1 MRNSAVIFDFSILNM
16 DIINYMTMIDDFMNA
31 VKIGTHESG
40 HVHAQITGMA
50 SCMTVNKQYSHE
62 WFQPAYDWID
72 NLNEND
78 YHTIINENC
87 LFAMNPMLSVISTTR
102 NRNYV
107 INFPEFAS
115 FFKMQMRTDTI
126 IGAGII
132 AYHVINLVPDDMMN
146 NFDDNEFNALIITFI
161 HNICNDMPLE
171 YCDGAI
177 KSMII

>member
-1 MRNSAVIFDFSILNM
+1 MRNSATRFDFSILNM
-16 DIINYMTMIDDFMNA
+16 DIINHMTMIDDFMNA
-31 VKIGTHESG
+31 VKIGTDEYSSAHP
-40 HVHAQITGMA
+40 QITGMA
-50 SCMTVNKQYSHE
+50 SRMAVNRQHSHE

-87 LFAMNPMLSVISTTR
+87 LFSLNPMLSVVSTTR

-126 IGAGII
+126 ISAGII
-132 AYHVINLVPDDMMN
+132 AYHVINLFPDDIMN
-146 NFDDNEFNALIITFI
+146 NFDDNGFNALIITFI
-161 HNICNDMPLE
+161 HNICDDMPLE
-171 YCDGAI
+171 YCDEAI
-177 KSMII
+177 KAMII

>member
-1 MRNSAVIFDFSILNM
+1 MRNSAVRFDFSILNM
-16 DIINYMTMIDDFMNA
+16 DIINYMTMVDDFMNA
-31 VKIGTHESG
+31 VK
-40 HVHAQITGMA
+40 TGMTA
-50 SCMTVNKQYSHE
+50 NKQYSHE

-87 LFAMNPMLSVISTTR
+87 LFAMNPMLSVISTIR

-132 AYHVINLVPDDMMN
+132 AYHVINLFPDDMMN

-171 YCDGAI
+171 YCDEAI

>member
-1 MRNSAVIFDFSILNM
+1 MRNSAVRFDFSILNM
-16 DIINYMTMIDDFMNA
+16 DIINYMTMVDDFMNA
-31 VKIGTHESG
+31 VK
-40 HVHAQITGMA
+40 TGME
-50 SCMTVNKQYSHE
+50 VNKQYSHE

-87 LFAMNPMLSVISTTR
+87 LFAMNPMLSVISTIR

-132 AYHVINLVPDDMMN
+132 AYHVINLFPDDMMN

-161 HNICNDMPLE
+161 HNICDDMPLE
-171 YCDGAI
+171 YCDEAI
-177 KSMII
+177 RSMII

>member
-1 MRNSAVIFDFSILNM
+1 MVITVQSRFPASEPTVLTLVNSEHYAEAPRFSAGVSH
-16 DIINYMTMIDDFMNA
+16 MTMIDDFMNA
-31 VKIGTHESG
+31 VKIGT
-40 HVHAQITGMA
+40 
-50 SCMTVNKQYSHE
+50 HE

-132 AYHVINLVPDDMMN
+132 AYHVINLFPDDMMN

-171 YCDGAI
+171 YCDEAI

>member
-1 MRNSAVIFDFSILNM
+1 MRNSAVRFDFSILNM

-31 VKIGTHESG
+31 VKIGTDESSRA
-40 HVHAQITGMA
+40 HAQITEMISYVA
-50 SCMTVNKQYSHE
+50 VSKRYSHE

-78 YHTIINENC
+78 YHTIINESC

-107 INFPEFAS
+107 IDFPEFAL
-115 FFKMQMRTDTI
+115 FFKMQMRTDAI

-132 AYHVINLVPDDMMN
+132 AYHVINLFPDDIMN

-161 HNICNDMPLE
+161 HNICDDMPLE
-171 YCDGAI
+171 YCDEAI